1 MGKKERDFEVP
12 FEENPI
18 LESPKETKSVVVPAP
33 KETKAAT
40 VPAPRG
46 KRCWLVSRNNFST
59 FVKYDGDTIRLSPF
73 ERVPVENEALLGP
86 LPSGVTKIKA

>member
-1 MGKKERDFEVP
+1 MGKKEKDFEVP
-12 FEENPI
+12 FGEAPFP
-18 LESPKETKSVVVPAP
+18 ESPKEVKAPVVEQP
-33 KETKAAT
+33 KETKAVV

-46 KRCWLVSRNNFST
+46 KRCLLVSRNNFST